1 MIKYEKVYVSVE
13 LKVDTFGNESLL
25 SLEWEDGRVYRI
37 DKTFSIRMSPPQH
50 VGAVLTKRCDVL
62 IEGQEKILYRETA
75 TNRWFVEKPL
85 IN

>member
-1 MIKYEKVYVSVE
+1 MIKYEKIYVSVE
-13 LKVDTFGNESLL
+13 LRVDAFGNESLL
-25 SLEWEDGRVYRI
+25 SLEWEDGRVYHI
-37 DKTFSIRMSPPQH
+37 DKAFSIRMSPPQH
-50 VGAVLTKRCDVL
+50 VGAVLTKRYDVL

>member
-50 VGAVLTKRCDVL
+50 VGAVLTKRYDVL